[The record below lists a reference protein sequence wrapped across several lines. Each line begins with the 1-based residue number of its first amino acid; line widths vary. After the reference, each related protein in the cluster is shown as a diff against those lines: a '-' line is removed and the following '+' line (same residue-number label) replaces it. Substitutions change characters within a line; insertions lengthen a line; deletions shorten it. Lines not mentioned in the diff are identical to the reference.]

1 MLSCFLILIYCRTGG
16 GGRECY
22 IRNKL
27 ARDTNQLVNHP
38 DILPRRSIYRFRL
51 TDFDTVHQFCEQ
63 IAVDILYLAVLYNKF
78 HPVQNISGFRYGK
91 RSTVHGRFK
100 AWKDSGLLEEIFA
113 KLSKEC
119 DMQDLSFDSTS
130 CKVHQHAAGT
140 KRGRKKSV

>member
-1 MLSCFLILIYCRTGG
+1 MSTDAYEINDEQWERIKDMFPQERTGKP
-16 GGRECY
+16 GRPCKTT
-22 IRNKL
+22 NK
-27 ARDTNQLVNHP
+27 
-38 DILPRRSIYRFRL
+38 
-51 TDFDTVHQFCEQ
+51 
-63 IAVDILYLAVLYNKF
+63 AVLNG
-78 HPVQNISGFRYGK
+78 VLWSGHTGAQWKELPGRYGK

-130 CKVHQHAAGT
+130 CKVHQHAAGA